1 MNLAREEA
9 NQIADYEGV
18 SAMRQERFIKK
29 NPVPIYVEQP
39 AYLNAR
45 ANDPLVIKSP
55 PRPNKYFDEVDLQ
68 D

>member
-1 MNLAREEA
+1 
-9 NQIADYEGV
+9 
-18 SAMRQERFIKK
+18 MRQERFIKK